1 MSELVRLEVQDHL
14 ALLTLER
21 PAALNALDPPMV
33 RELADALLGVSADPE
48 VRAVI
53 LTGAGRAF
61 SAGGDLRQ
69 ALAHLHG
76 PPAAFRE
83 LATFVHLCVT
93 EIRRMPKPV
102 IAALNGVAA
111 GGGFSLAL
119 ACDLRVMAASARLIQ
134 GYTSQGLAIDAG
146 GTFTLPRLVGL
157 ARALEIAA
165 FDEPIPAEQALAW
178 GLVTRVVPD
187 ERVVEESKAMAA
199 TLLHRSV
206 HAFAAVKRL
215 LTDSFD
221 TSLEGQLERERE
233 ALLSC
238 AAHPD
243 GQEGLRAFAE
253 KRRPVY
259 VPQGEAAARPSS
271 P

>member
-1 MSELVRLEVQDHL
+1 MSDLVRLEVQNQV
-14 ALLTLER
+14 ALVTLDR
-21 PAALNALDPPMV
+21 PEAFNALD
-33 RELADALLGVSADPE
+33 LATARDLSEVLLDLSSDSEIRALV
-48 VRAVI
+48 V
-53 LTGAGRAF
+53 TGAGRAF
-61 SAGGDLRQ
+61 CAGGDLRR
-69 ALAHLHG
+69 ALAHPHG

-83 LATFVHLCVT
+83 LATFVHVCVA
-93 EIRRMPKPV
+93 EIRRTPKPV

-119 ACDLRVMAASARLIQ
+119 ACDFRIMAASARLVQ

-146 GTFTLPRLVGL
+146 GSFTLPRLVGL

-165 FDEPIPAEQALAW
+165 FDEPIPADRALAW

-187 ERVVEESKAMAA
+187 GAVVEEARAMAA
-199 TLLHRSV
+199 TLAQRSI
-206 HAFAAVKRL
+206 HAFASVKRL

-238 AAHPD
+238 AGHPD
-243 GQEGLRAFAE
+243 GLEGIRAFLE

-259 VPQGEAAARPSS
+259 ERRRAAIP